1 MKDFTIRDLIYLI
14 IIFVLIFIVSRL
26 SIKNDVSVE
35 SVKPVDTTYN
45 RVVIDSIEYNII
57 KRDSIIVQIKDSII
71 YELQLNQTAD
81 DSTVIINF
89 QKLLSD

>member
-1 MKDFTIRDLIYLI
+1 MKDFTIRDLIHLI

-35 SVKPVDTTYN
+35 PVKPVDTTYN

-81 DSTVIINF
+81 DTTVVVNF

>member
-1 MKDFTIRDLIYLI
+1 MKDLTFRDLIYLI
-14 IIFVLIFIVSRL
+14 IIFVLIFLVSRL
-26 SIKNDVSVE
+26 SIKKDVPAE
-35 SVKPVDTTYN
+35 PIKPIDTSYN
-45 RVVIDSIEYNII
+45 RVVIDSIKYNII
-57 KRDSIIVQIKDSII
+57 ERDSMIIHIKDSII

>member
-14 IIFVLIFIVSRL
+14 IIFVLIFLVSRL
-26 SIKNDVSVE
+26 SIKKDVLVE
-35 SVKPVDTTYN
+35 PIKPIDTSYN
-45 RVVIDSIEYNII
+45 RVVIDSIKYNII
-57 KRDSIIVQIKDSII
+57 ERDSMIIHIKDSII

>member
-14 IIFVLIFIVSRL
+14 IIFVFIFIVSRL

-35 SVKPVDTTYN
+35 PVKPVDTTYN

-81 DSTVIINF
+81 DTTVVVNF

>member
-1 MKDFTIRDLIYLI
+1 MKDFTIRDLIYII

-35 SVKPVDTTYN
+35 PVKPVDTTYN

-71 YELQLNQTAD
+71 YELHLNQTAD
-81 DSTVIINF
+81 DSTVIVNF

>member
-1 MKDFTIRDLIYLI
+1 MKDLTFRDLIYLI
-14 IIFVLIFIVSRL
+14 IIFVLIFLVSRL
-26 SIKNDVSVE
+26 SIKKDVPVE
-35 SVKPVDTTYN
+35 PIKPIDTSYN
-45 RVVIDSIEYNII
+45 RVVIDSIKYNII
-57 KRDSIIVQIKDSII
+57 ERDSMIIHIKDSII

>member
-1 MKDFTIRDLIYLI
+1 M
-14 IIFVLIFIVSRL
+14 

-35 SVKPVDTTYN
+35 PVKPVDTTYN

-81 DSTVIINF
+81 DTTVVVNF

>member
-1 MKDFTIRDLIYLI
+1 MKDLTFRDLIYLI
-14 IIFVLIFIVSRL
+14 IIFVLIFLVSRL
-26 SIKNDVSVE
+26 SIKKDVPVE
-35 SVKPVDTTYN
+35 PIKPIDTSYN
-45 RVVIDSIEYNII
+45 RVVIDSIKYNII
-57 KRDSIIVQIKDSII
+57 KRDSIIIHIKDSII

>member
-1 MKDFTIRDLIYLI
+1 MI
-14 IIFVLIFIVSRL
+14 IH
-26 SIKNDVSVE
+26 
-35 SVKPVDTTYN
+35 
-45 RVVIDSIEYNII
+45 
-57 KRDSIIVQIKDSII
+57 IKDSII

>member
-1 MKDFTIRDLIYLI
+1 MKDFTFRDLIYLI
-14 IIFVLIFIVSRL
+14 IIFVLIFLVSRL
-26 SIKNDVSVE
+26 SIKKDVPVE
-35 SVKPVDTTYN
+35 PIKPIDTSYN
-45 RVVIDSIEYNII
+45 RVVIDSIKYNII
-57 KRDSIIVQIKDSII
+57 KRDSIIIHIKDSII

>member
-35 SVKPVDTTYN
+35 PVKPVDTTYN

-81 DSTVIINF
+81 DSTVIVNF

>member
-1 MKDFTIRDLIYLI
+1 MKDFTFRDLIYLI
-14 IIFVLIFIVSRL
+14 IIFVLIFLVSRL

-35 SVKPVDTTYN
+35 PVKPVDTTYN

-81 DSTVIINF
+81 DTTVVVNF

>member
-1 MKDFTIRDLIYLI
+1 MKDFTLRDLIYLI
-14 IIFVLIFIVSRL
+14 IIFVLIFLVSRL
-26 SIKNDVSVE
+26 SVKKDIPVEPIK
-35 SVKPVDTTYN
+35 PIDTSYN
-45 RVVIDSIEYNII
+45 RVVIDSIKYNII
-57 KRDSIIVQIKDSII
+57 ERDSMIIHIKDSII

>member
-35 SVKPVDTTYN
+35 PVKPVDTTYN

-71 YELQLNQTAD
+71 YELQLNQTVD
-81 DSTVIINF
+81 DTTVVVNF

>member
-1 MKDFTIRDLIYLI
+1 MKDFTSTDLIYLI
-14 IIFVLIFIVSRL
+14 IIFVLIFLVSRL
-26 SIKNDVSVE
+26 SIKKDVSVE
-35 SVKPVDTTYN
+35 LIKPIDTSYN
-45 RVVIDSIEYNII
+45 RVVIDSIKYNII
-57 KRDSIIVQIKDSII
+57 KRDSMIIHIKDSII